1 MRTSSMSILCGL
13 AAFVAWSTGAA
24 GQEVGAGHTPPKTD
38 EEMIA
43 NALSAAPESIA
54 AKATVIT
61 FDADGKVRTLRE
73 GSNNFTCIPDDP
85 TNPANDPNC
94 VDQNGLEWVMAWVNK
109 TEPPKGKVGFG
120 YMLQGGSTPS
130 NVDPFATK
138 PPDGSHWMEEP
149 SHVMVFN
156 YGGGDGIK
164 DYPKPGA
171 TPDMTQPWVIWA
183 DTPYE
188 HLMLPV
194 K

>member
-1 MRTSSMSILCGL
+1 MRTSSTSILYGL
-13 AAFVAWSTGAA
+13 AVFVAWSTGAA

-43 NALSAAPESIA
+43 NALSAAPEPIA

-61 FDADGKVRTLRE
+61 FDAEGKVRTLRE
-73 GSNNFTCIPDDP
+73 GNNNFTCIPDDP

-94 VDQNGLEWVMAWVNK
+94 VDENGLEWVMALVNK

-120 YMLQGGSTPS
+120 YMLQGGTTPS
-130 NVDPFATK
+130 NVDPFAKK
-138 PPDGSHWMEEP
+138 PPEGSHWMEEP
-149 SHVMVFN
+149 PHVMVFN
-156 YGGGDGIK
+156 YGDAIK
-164 DYPKPGA
+164 DYPKPGEM
-171 TPDMTQPWVIWA
+171 PDMTQPWVMWA